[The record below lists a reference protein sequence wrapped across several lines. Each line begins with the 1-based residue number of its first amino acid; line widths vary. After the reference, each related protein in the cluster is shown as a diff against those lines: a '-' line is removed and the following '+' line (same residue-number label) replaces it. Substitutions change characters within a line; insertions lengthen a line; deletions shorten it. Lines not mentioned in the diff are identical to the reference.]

1 MAGIDESVLAEIAEM
16 VGEDDPMLLELVGIY
31 LGQLD
36 ELSTGIAAAKA
47 AGDCKTLA
55 FHAHSLKSSS
65 ANLGATALAAHCFV
79 FERMA
84 REGGLPTPSEVSAF
98 EGEVQTV
105 RAWFGRWREAKRV
118 A

>member
-16 VGEDDPMLLELVGIY
+16 VGDDNSMILELVGIY

-36 ELSTGIAAAKA
+36 VLSTGIASAQV
-47 AGDCKTLA
+47 AGDCKALA

-65 ANLGATALAAHCFV
+65 ANLGATALAAQCSV
-79 FERMA
+79 FEQKA
-84 REGGLPTPSEVSAF
+84 REGKLPTPSEVYVF
-98 EGEVQTV
+98 ELEIQTV
-105 RAWFGRWREAKRV
+105 RGWFGLWREAKRV